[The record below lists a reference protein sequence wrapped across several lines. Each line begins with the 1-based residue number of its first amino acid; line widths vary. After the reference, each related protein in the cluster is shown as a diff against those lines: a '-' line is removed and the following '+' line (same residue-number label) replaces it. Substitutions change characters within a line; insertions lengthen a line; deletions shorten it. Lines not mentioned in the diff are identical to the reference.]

1 MMLLMPL
8 LFAGCGD
15 PVVVIETLTV
25 INVAPSHGA
34 ANIGLDTTLMATFN
48 DDLVDGSWAGA
59 MYLDDASG
67 NPVVS
72 TLTYDASTRTLS
84 IDPTE
89 DLERDT
95 SYSLVMTTS
104 LEGQRLGPLPGE
116 IWTSFQTLSSSVGAV
131 NKAPVAVI
139 LDEGDPCQA
148 GVEMPLYED
157 SYDPDGDALAYTW
170 RVVDGPGG
178 EISGAETDQ
187 AIFTA
192 PVEGDYVIGLVVNDG
207 TIDSSEAFLTIG
219 CGYDDTGA

>member
-1 MMLLMPL
+1 MLLMPL
-8 LFAGCGD
+8 LLAGCGD

-59 MYLDDASG
+59 MYLDDAAG

-72 TLTYDASTRTLS
+72 TLTYDASTRTLR

-95 SYSLVMTTS
+95 TYSLVMTTG
-104 LEGQRLGPLPGE
+104 LEGQRFGPLPGE
-116 IWTSFQTLSSSVGAV
+116 IWTEFQTLSSTAGAV

-139 LDEGDPCQA
+139 LDQGDPCQP
-148 GVEMPLYED
+148 GVDVPLYED
-157 SYDPDGDALAYTW
+157 SYDPDGDALTYAW

-178 EISGAETDQ
+178 EISGPESDEALFQ
-187 AIFTA
+187 A
-192 PVEGDYVIGLVVNDG
+192 PVAGDYVIGLVVNDG
-207 TIDSSEAFLTIG
+207 TVDSSEAFLTLP
-219 CGYDDTGA
+219 CGYEDTGG